1 MSETGTPEPNS
12 DRRAFMAILAAA
24 NIEEIT
30 TGLQRVAADIAF
42 FQLRRPETG
51 LVMLRG
57 RMGGNGSAFNIGEAT
72 VTRANVRLE
81 SGETGFAC
89 ILGRNPEKANAAA
102 LADALWQKAEFTQRL
117 HAEITVPVQRRLMLE
132 ARIKTEETAATK
144 VNFFTMVRGDD

>member
-1 MSETGTPEPNS
+1 M
-12 DRRAFMAILAAA
+12 
-24 NIEEIT
+24 
-30 TGLQRVAADIAF
+30 
-42 FQLRRPETG
+42 
-51 LVMLRG
+51 
-57 RMGGNGSAFNIGEAT
+57 
-72 VTRANVRLE
+72 RLE